1 MDHNEALNHLRQFSP
16 FDELIAQH
24 GPPEWN
30 PTRDP
35 FLALAGTLVYQQ
47 LSGAAA
53 RTIWGRFEKLFP
65 NEKPC
70 PRHLAELSDEDL
82 RSAGVSRQKAGYL
95 RSLAEAYNSG
105 RIPLDFRDLSDD
117 EIRALLIP
125 VKGIGEWTVDMFLMF
140 DLGRLDVWP
149 TGDLGIQKGVAILN
163 GCPLKPREMGPI
175 AEPWRPYRSVAAW
188 YLWRLLETPIG
199 KDLD

>member
-1 MDHNEALNHLRQFSP
+1 MAHKEALAHLGQFAP
-16 FDELIAQH
+16 FNELIAQH

-65 NEKPC
+65 EGKPC
-70 PRHLAELSDEDL
+70 PHHLAELSDEDL

-95 RSLAEAYNSG
+95 RSLADAYNSG
-105 RIPLDFRDLSDD
+105 RIPQDFTQLGDD

-125 VKGIGEWTVDMFLMF
+125 VKGIGEWTVDMFLIF

-149 TGDLGIQKGVAILN
+149 TGDLGIQKGVAIVN
-163 GCPLKPREMGPI
+163 GSPLKPKEMGPI
-175 AEPWRPYRSVAAW
+175 AEPWRPYRSIAAW
-188 YLWRLLETPIG
+188 YLWRLVDTPKG